1 MNENARILIF
11 DVNDKTC
18 IMALRTTGE
27 DLSKFYL
34 ERSKRLPEI
43 ECYFSREIR

>member
-1 MNENARILIF
+1 MNKNARILVF

-18 IMALRTTGE
+18 ITALRTTGE

-43 ECYFSREIR
+43 ECYFQEK